1 MIAEGNRPA
10 RVVLYTGVQMKKLF
24 LVAAV
29 ALTLVGCGHLSSS
42 GEPDLGGYLGRF
54 ENRPA
59 KVEGTLGSAP
69 SLADWS
75 TVPVC

>member
-1 MIAEGNRPA
+1 
-10 RVVLYTGVQMKKLF
+10 MKKL
-24 LVAAV
+24 LLIAAA
-29 ALTLVGCGHLSSS
+29 ALALVGCGHLSSS

-75 TVPVC
+75 NVPVCCQRHRNAYGNDYLEEKKK